1 MFNNII
7 SIVKG
12 GKIKMNQ
19 KEIDYLILQIP
30 QMDNAFD
37 ELYEK
42 TKTSVFA
49 YIMSIIKNYDDS
61 RDIFQEVYVKLYL
74 AAKNYQSQKKPLAWI
89 YTIARNECYLYLRR
103 QNLTQEY
110 QDYLYCPP
118 ETDMHT
124 KMILEQ
130 LFESLNDQERE
141 VIIMHALWGLKHH
154 EIAGLL
160 DIPLATSLSSYHRG
174 MKKMKKIGVKS
185 YE

>member
-89 YTIARNECYLYLRR
+89 YTIARNECYLYLRI
-103 QNLTQEY
+103 QNLKAKWSKQIKSWKDVQNE
-110 QDYLYCPP
+110 LAG
-118 ETDMHT
+118 
-124 KMILEQ
+124 I
-130 LFESLNDQERE
+130 FEERFLQYIE
-141 VIIMHALWGLKHH
+141 K
-154 EIAGLL
+154 
-160 DIPLATSLSSYHRG
+160 
-174 MKKMKKIGVKS
+174 
-185 YE
+185 

>member
-1 MFNNII
+1 MFINII

-61 RDIFQEVYVKLYL
+61 RDILQEVYVKLYL

-174 MKKMKKIGVKS
+174 MKKMKKIGAKS

>member
-7 SIVKG
+7 GIVKG

-37 ELYEK
+37 ELYESGK
-42 TKTSVFA
+42 VKYFGVS
-49 YIMSIIKNYDDS
+49 NS
-61 RDIFQEVYVKLYL
+61 RDILQEVYVKLYL

-110 QDYLYCPP
+110 QDHLYCPP

-174 MKKMKKIGVKS
+174 MKKMKKIGAKS

>member
-74 AAKNYQSQKKPLAWI
+74 AAKNYK
-89 YTIARNECYLYLRR
+89 
-103 QNLTQEY
+103 
-110 QDYLYCPP
+110 
-118 ETDMHT
+118 
-124 KMILEQ
+124 
-130 LFESLNDQERE
+130 
-141 VIIMHALWGLKHH
+141 
-154 EIAGLL
+154 
-160 DIPLATSLSSYHRG
+160 
-174 MKKMKKIGVKS
+174 
-185 YE
+185 